1 MRFHDHLGH
10 LVPPSEVTEADLEHA
25 LVEAMDRSRFAA
37 GLGIP
42 SVPTRYVV
50 RLHPADRAWLEPSTE
65 DILARAL
72 ARHAE
77 DAGYLIVGDLEIELE
92 AHFGTALRRP
102 TVWAGFAETD
112 LLVLASPRAAADVFA
127 AAH

>member
-1 MRFHDHLGH
+1 MRSDDHLGH
-10 LVPPSEVTEADLEHA
+10 LVPPGEMTTADLERA

-42 SVPTRYVV
+42 SIPTRYVV
-50 RLHPADRAWLEPSTE
+50 RLHPADRAWLDPSTE
-65 DILARAL
+65 DALARAL
-72 ARHAE
+72 GRHAE
-77 DAGYLIVGDLEIELE
+77 AAGHLIVGDLEVEIE

-102 TVWAGFAETD
+102 SVWAGFAETD

-127 AAH
+127 ATH